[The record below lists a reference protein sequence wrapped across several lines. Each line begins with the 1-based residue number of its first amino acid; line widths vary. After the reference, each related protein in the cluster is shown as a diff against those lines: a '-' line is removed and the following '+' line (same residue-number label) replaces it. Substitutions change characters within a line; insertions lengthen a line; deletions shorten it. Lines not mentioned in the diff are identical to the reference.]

1 MTLIRTYVEK
11 LQKHQLSDL
20 AEFVVLENFKHH
32 TKDDIPKDI
41 QNDVHSIYNEE
52 LQYYKNSKIFSA
64 KDYSGSIL
72 GTIRILDWDFVSKL
86 PLEKIF
92 GINPL
97 LTLNTPKVNKI
108 YHIGRFAIKKEN
120 RDLLLFKRLLV
131 NVAKIICSNEYNV
144 AFAECDSKLLRT
156 LNLLGVKTQ
165 IIGKPITYLGS
176 ETIPI
181 KLTYRGTIDFY
192 NKNKDLLQKER
203 EIYNLPQSVVSSYMS
218 HTTL

>member
-1 MTLIRTYVEK
+1 
-11 LQKHQLSDL
+11 
-20 AEFVVLENFKHH
+20 
-32 TKDDIPKDI
+32 
-41 QNDVHSIYNEE
+41 
-52 LQYYKNSKIFSA
+52 
-64 KDYSGSIL
+64 
-72 GTIRILDWDFVSKL
+72 
-86 PLEKIF
+86 
-92 GINPL
+92 
-97 LTLNTPKVNKI
+97 
-108 YHIGRFAIKKEN
+108 
-120 RDLLLFKRLLV
+120 
-131 NVAKIICSNEYNV
+131 V